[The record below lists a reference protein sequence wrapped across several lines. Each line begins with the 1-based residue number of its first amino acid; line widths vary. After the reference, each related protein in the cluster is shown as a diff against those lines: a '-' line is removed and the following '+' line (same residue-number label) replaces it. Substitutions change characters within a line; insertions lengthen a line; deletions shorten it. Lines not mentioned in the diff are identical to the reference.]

1 MRRFEEGK
9 TYQAYD
15 TGVPEITVL
24 KRTTKMVLVKNDA
37 SIWRMRIRED
47 NDGEYVVDSSVPD
60 AWRDCYTYHAKF
72 EVK

>member
-24 KRTTKMVLVKNDA
+24 KRTAKMVLVKNDT
-37 SIWRMRIRED
+37 SI
-47 NDGEYVVDSSVPD
+47 
-60 AWRDCYTYHAKF
+60 
-72 EVK
+72 